1 MASERALVCQF
12 NHLDPLTDTH
22 WELSAAFCRV
32 SQPSEYCSLV
42 VAVLPLSLEGF
53 SLGFKACNDGIDH
66 RQSSGVHQNQCDSD
80 GLPHM
85 DDATRR
91 DWVSCHSVDIS

>member
-1 MASERALVCQF
+1 VCQF

-22 WELSAAFCRV
+22 WELSAAFCIV

-66 RQSSGVHQNQCDSD
+66 QASIKTSATATAC
-80 GLPHM
+80 LTWM
-85 DDATRR
+85 TRR
-91 DWVSCHSVDIS
+91 DATESLVIELISAKL